1 MSDDAETRSTDFV
14 PTPIERLNTALS
26 GQYEIED
33 ELGEGGMAV
42 VYRARDVRHDRQ
54 VAVKVLKPSLAQ
66 VIGSERFLSEIKTTA
81 SLQHPN
87 ILPLFDSGEAD
98 GFLFYVMPYV
108 KGVTLQQRIDSEK
121 QLPIDEAV
129 RMIVEIA
136 DGLDH
141 AHRQGVIHRD
151 IKPAN
156 ILIRDGRPVIMDF
169 GIAIAVGAAGSQRLT
184 ETGLSLGTPFYMS
197 PEQAT
202 GDRDIGPATDIYSL
216 SAVLYEALTGDP
228 PFMGGTAQAVLG
240 KIVASDTVS
249 VRTSR
254 RTIPTNVDHA
264 IQKGLAKLPA
274 DRFET
279 TGAFAGALRDPSF
292 HYTAAWDPLTG
303 AAAGASVH
311 RETSAASAPWWNPV
325 TIAMSVL
332 TVMLSLALAF
342 NLSGD
347 APGVSTDTV
356 HFTLLPRGVGAQ
368 FVGADFPGIS
378 QDGRLLA
385 FPARVGDTTRIQL
398 RDLDGFSAR
407 WVEGTEGGFSP
418 FFSPDG
424 QWLGFFTVDEIRK
437 VPISG
442 GQPTSLASVP
452 FLMEAFAV
460 WLPNDTI
467 VFHHQSSP
475 GLVGVHANGS
485 DVWTVTTPDRDR
497 GEIRHAVPRTLPDGR
512 ILFQVRRS
520 ESIRDQWTDGHS
532 GGIVSLETGDI
543 VRLETPGAPWAYLP
557 GDDLL
562 VWHSGAFRAYPFDLG
577 RSEAT
582 GPASVVRTDLRGGD
596 SCDFL
601 RVSNS
606 GTAVCADQSANN
618 ERTLAWFDREGETEK
633 LAFPPADY
641 RWPRVSPDGRSIAG
655 FAANRLSVIDTR
667 TNAVVEIAGS
677 LAGEP
682 TWTSDGRALVF
693 WSQPALGTTHLWI
706 RDRLAAE
713 PPRQLTDDPGQRHWP
728 TSVSPD
734 GSTVLFYDQR
744 DLWTV
749 PVEGGEPSP
758 LMALPDSWQRDGQYS
773 PDGTLIAYSSDELG
787 GWEVFVMAADAIGG
801 RTRISMDGGRGPQW
815 APDGRELYFVQGR
828 QMMAVSVDREP
839 RLTIGTPRRLFQGG
853 FWVDPSGD
861 QFYDV
866 APDGRLLM
874 IEGDD
879 VVDLRVVT
887 GLAGGIEGPSG
898 R

>member
-1 MSDDAETRSTDFV
+1 MSDHPETSSADFV

-33 ELGEGGMAV
+33 ELGEGGMAL
-42 VYRARDVRHDRQ
+42 VYLARDVRHDRQ

-98 GFLFYVMPYV
+98 GFLYYVMPYV
-108 KGVTLQQRIDSEK
+108 KGVTLQQRIDTEK

-156 ILIRDGRPVIMDF
+156 ILIRDGRPMIMDF

-202 GDRDIGPATDIYSL
+202 GDRDIGPATDTYSL

-264 IQKGLAKLPA
+264 IQKGLEKLPA

-279 TGAFAGALRDPSF
+279 TGAFARALRDPSF
-292 HYTAAWDPLTG
+292 HYTAAWDPVTG
-303 AAAGASVH
+303 ATAGPSVP
-311 RETSAASAPWWNPV
+311 RETSSASAPWWNPV
-325 TIAMSVL
+325 TIGMSVL
-332 TVMLSLALAF
+332 TAVLSLALAF
-342 NLSGD
+342 TLSND
-347 APGVSTDTV
+347 APEVSQDTV
-356 HFTLLPRGVGAQ
+356 HFTLLPRGAGAQ

-378 QDGRLLA
+378 QDGRLIA

-398 RDLDGFSAR
+398 RDLDRFSAR

-424 QWLGFFTVDEIRK
+424 QWLGFFTVDEVRK
-437 VPISG
+437 VPIGG

-485 DVWTVTTPDRDR
+485 DVWDVTTPDRDR
-497 GEIRHAVPRTLPDGR
+497 GEERHAVPRVLPDGR

-520 ESIRDQWTDGHS
+520 ESIRDQWTDGHT
-532 GGIVSLETGDI
+532 GGIVSLATGEV

-557 GDDLL
+557 GDELL

-582 GPASVVRTDLRGGD
+582 GPARVVETDLRGGD

-606 GTAVCADQSANN
+606 GTAVCADQSAIS
-618 ERTLAWFDREGETEK
+618 ERTLAWFDLQGEAET
-633 LAFPPADY
+633 LTFPAADY
-641 RWPRVSPDGRSIAG
+641 RWPRISRDGRSIAG

-677 LAGEP
+677 LSGEP
-682 TWTSDGRALVF
+682 TWTPDGRAVVF
-693 WSQPALGTTHLWI
+693 WTQPAPGTTHLWI

-713 PPRQLTDDPGQRHWP
+713 PPRQLTDDPQARHWP

-749 PVEGGEPSP
+749 PVDGGEASR
-758 LMALPDSWQRDGQYS
+758 LLELPNSWQRDGQYS
-773 PDGTLIAYSSDELG
+773 PDGALIAYSSDELG
-787 GWEVFVMAADAIGG
+787 RWEVFITSADGVGG
-801 RTRISMDGGRGPQW
+801 RTRVSMNGGRGPQW

-828 QMMAVSVDREP
+828 QMMAASVDGEP
-839 RLTIGTPRRLFQGG
+839 RLAIGAPRRLFHGG

-887 GLAGGIEGPSG
+887 GLGGGIEGPSG